1 MTKEKSINYIRTIL
15 LNYFKNKKDFFLA
28 KPTGL
33 ANPNIPVAYNPSAG
47 FLEIKD
53 YVHTNENL
61 PTKKFYVNEK
71 CFRTV
76 DTNLVGISNR
86 HLSFFEMFAF
96 FIAGN
101 FKEINCETV
110 EDELIRITTEILLKV
125 FKLKPEKIVVTLFGG
140 GSVVN
145 IRNIPSEE
153 NIIRLWVK
161 YGIPDKNIIL
171 TSGLRNFVANYQW
184 GYAGTS
190 YEIFYQT
197 ESGLIE
203 IGSTNKYKF
212 KVKEITKKGK
222 VIYNLSPSKNFAY
235 GTGFG
240 IERLSLV
247 LNAKK
252 EIFEIPEL
260 ENGLKYLSTF
270 ISEDLAKLSELDQE
284 HFKQILDG
292 VRAITFI
299 MSEGIL
305 PSNKDSRSKILKD
318 LIKNV
323 LEEINYL
330 GLYNECFEIIKVTMK
345 LIEEQYKSQY
355 NLKINS
361 SLKFL
366 EEYIKNVDIKK
377 KYAHLLQVGR

>member
-1 MTKEKSINYIRTIL
+1 MNMTKEKSINYIRTIL

-76 DTNLVGISNR
+76 DMNLVGISNR

-101 FKEINCETV
+101 FKGINYETV
-110 EDELIRITTEILLKV
+110 EDELIRTTTEILLKV
-125 FKLKPEKIVVTLFGG
+125 FKLNPEKIVVTLFGG

-197 ESGLIE
+197 KIGPIE
-203 IGSTNKYKF
+203 IASTNKYKF
-212 KVKEITKKGK
+212 KVIESIQNGK
-222 VIYNLSPSKNFAY
+222 NIFSLAPSVNFAY

-240 IERLSLV
+240 LERLALI
-247 LNAKK
+247 LNNKK
-252 EIFEIPEL
+252 DIFEIKEL
-260 ENGLKYLSTF
+260 KEMIKRLKRYLSLGLKKIF
-270 ISEDLAKLSELDQE
+270 ILDYE
-284 HFKQILDG
+284 HLKQIVDN

-299 MSEGIL
+299 MSEGVI
-305 PSNKDSRSKILKD
+305 PSSKHSREKILKN
-318 LIKNV
+318 IIQNI

-330 GLYNECFEIIKVTMK
+330 GLYDKSLEIIKN
-345 LIEEQYKSQY
+345 LISLVNKQYKKYY
-355 NLKINS
+355 NLNIERTIN
-361 SLKFL
+361 FL
-366 EEYIKNVDIKK
+366 ESYLSTLEPKK
-377 KYAHLLQVGR
+377 KYSHLMQR

>member
-1 MTKEKSINYIRTIL
+1 MAKEKSINYIRTIL
-15 LNYFKNKKDFFLA
+15 LNYFKNKRDFSLV

-33 ANPNIPVAYNPSAG
+33 ANPNIPIAYNPSAG

-61 PTKKFYVNEK
+61 PMKKFYVNEK

-76 DTNLVGISNR
+76 DMNLVGISNR

-101 FKEINCETV
+101 FKEINYETV
-110 EDELIRITTEILLKV
+110 EDELIRTTTEILLKV

-145 IRNIPSEE
+145 IKNIPSEE
-153 NIIRLWVK
+153 NVVRLWVK

-190 YEIFYQT
+190 YEIFYET
-197 ESGLIE
+197 KIGPIE
-203 IGSTNKYKF
+203 IASTNKYKF
-212 KVKEITKKGK
+212 KVIESIQNGK
-222 VIYNLSPSKNFAY
+222 NIFNLAPSVNFAY

-240 IERLSLV
+240 LERLALI
-247 LNAKK
+247 LNNKK
-252 EIFEIPEL
+252 DIFEIKEL
-260 ENGLKYLSTF
+260 KEMIEHLKRYLSLELKKIF
-270 ISEDLAKLSELDQE
+270 ILDYE
-284 HFKQILDG
+284 HLKQIVDN

-299 MSEGIL
+299 MSEGVI
-305 PSNKDSRSKILKD
+305 PSSGHSREKILKN
-318 LIKNV
+318 IIQNI

-330 GLYNECFEIIKVTMK
+330 GLYNKSLEIIKN
-345 LIEEQYKSQY
+345 LISLVNKQYKKY
-355 NLKINS
+355 YDLNIDRTIN
-361 SLKFL
+361 FL
-366 EEYIKNVDIKK
+366 ESYLSTLEPKK
-377 KYAHLLQVGR
+377 KYSHLMQK

>member
-1 MTKEKSINYIRTIL
+1 MAKEKSINYIRAIL
-15 LNYFKNKKDFFLA
+15 LNYFKNKKDFFLV

-61 PTKKFYVNEK
+61 PRKKFYVNEK

-76 DTNLVGISNR
+76 DMNLIGISNR

-101 FKEINCETV
+101 FKEINYETV
-110 EDELIRITTEILLKV
+110 EDELIRTTTEILFKV

-145 IRNIPSEE
+145 IKNIPSEE

-161 YGIPDKNIIL
+161 YGIPDENIIL

-197 ESGLIE
+197 KIGPIE
-203 IGSTNKYKF
+203 IASTNKYKF
-212 KVKEITKKGK
+212 KVIESIQNGK
-222 VIYNLSPSKNFAY
+222 NIFNLAPSVNFAY

-240 IERLSLV
+240 LERLALILNNKKDIFEIKELKEMIERL
-247 LNAKK
+247 KR
-252 EIFEIPEL
+252 
-260 ENGLKYLSTF
+260 YLSLELKKIF
-270 ISEDLAKLSELDQE
+270 ILDYE
-284 HFKQILDG
+284 HLKQIVDN

-299 MSEGIL
+299 MSEGVI
-305 PSNKDSRSKILKD
+305 PSSGHSREKILKN
-318 LIKNV
+318 IIQNI

-330 GLYNECFEIIKVTMK
+330 GLYDKSLEIIKN
-345 LIEEQYKSQY
+345 LISLVNKQYKKY
-355 NLKINS
+355 YDLNIDRTIN
-361 SLKFL
+361 FL
-366 EEYIKNVDIKK
+366 ESYLSTLEPKK
-377 KYAHLLQVGR
+377 KYSHLMQR

>member
-1 MTKEKSINYIRTIL
+1 MAKEKSINYIRAIL
-15 LNYFKNKKDFFLA
+15 LNYFKNKKDFFLV

-47 FLEIKD
+47 FLEIRD

-61 PTKKFYVNEK
+61 PRKKFYVNEK

-76 DTNLVGISNR
+76 DMNLVGISNR

-101 FKEINCETV
+101 FKEINYETV
-110 EDELIRITTEILLKV
+110 EDELIRTTTEILFKV

-145 IRNIPSEE
+145 IKNIPSEE

-161 YGIPDKNIIL
+161 YGIPDENIIL

-197 ESGLIE
+197 KIGPIE
-203 IGSTNKYKF
+203 IASTNKYKF
-212 KVKEITKKGK
+212 KVIESIQNGK
-222 VIYNLSPSKNFAY
+222 NIFNLTPSVNFAY

-240 IERLSLV
+240 LERLALILNNKKDIFEIKELKEMIERL
-247 LNAKK
+247 KR
-252 EIFEIPEL
+252 
-260 ENGLKYLSTF
+260 YLSLELKKIF
-270 ISEDLAKLSELDQE
+270 ILDYE
-284 HFKQILDG
+284 HLKQIVDN

-299 MSEGIL
+299 MSEGVI
-305 PSNKDSRSKILKD
+305 PSSGHSREKILKN
-318 LIKNV
+318 IIQNI

-330 GLYNECFEIIKVTMK
+330 GLYDKSLEIIKN
-345 LIEEQYKSQY
+345 LISLVNKQYKKY
-355 NLKINS
+355 YYLNIDRTIN
-361 SLKFL
+361 FL
-366 EEYIKNVDIKK
+366 ESYLSTLEPN
-377 KYAHLLQVGR
+377 AGTS

>member
-1 MTKEKSINYIRTIL
+1 MAKEKSINYIRAIL
-15 LNYFKNKKDFFLA
+15 LNYFKNKKDFFLV

-47 FLEIKD
+47 FLEIRD

-61 PTKKFYVNEK
+61 PRKKFYVNEK

-76 DTNLVGISNR
+76 DMNLIGISNR

-101 FKEINCETV
+101 FKEINYEIV
-110 EDELIRITTEILLKV
+110 EDELIRTTTEILFKV

-145 IRNIPSEE
+145 IKNIPSEE

-161 YGIPDKNIIL
+161 YGIPDENIIL

-197 ESGLIE
+197 KIGPIE
-203 IGSTNKYKF
+203 IASTNKYKF
-212 KVKEITKKGK
+212 KVIESIQNGK
-222 VIYNLSPSKNFAY
+222 NIFNLAPSVNFAY

-240 IERLSLV
+240 LERLALILNNKKDIFEIKELKEMIERL
-247 LNAKK
+247 KR
-252 EIFEIPEL
+252 
-260 ENGLKYLSTF
+260 YLSLELNKIF
-270 ISEDLAKLSELDQE
+270 ILDYE
-284 HFKQILDG
+284 HLKQIVDN

-299 MSEGIL
+299 MSEGVI
-305 PSNKDSRSKILKD
+305 PSSGHSREKILKN
-318 LIKNV
+318 IIQNI

-330 GLYNECFEIIKVTMK
+330 GLYDKSLEIIKN
-345 LIEEQYKSQY
+345 LISLVNKQYKKY
-355 NLKINS
+355 YDLNIDRTIN
-361 SLKFL
+361 FL
-366 EEYIKNVDIKK
+366 ESYLSTLEPKK
-377 KYAHLLQVGR
+377 KYSHLMQR